1 MFLTDQNGPNEG
13 APILVRWTLH
23 RPSGRLTETVL
34 DDRGNEFPWING
46 RHGGQAYRYIYTAHW
61 GEDVAFG
68 PAMKHDVQRETTEV
82 HDYGPGRMTSEPVLV
97 RKPGAAAEDEG
108 WIMSYVYDPNATS
121 ATSSSWM
128 PRTSPGRRSRRS
140 VCPFA
145 YRSASTVAGLPM

>member
-13 APILVRWTLH
+13 APILLRRTLH
-23 RPSGRLTETVL
+23 RPYGRI
-34 DDRGNEFPWING
+34 DRDGAGRPRQRIPADNG

-108 WIMSYVYDPNATS
+108 WIMSYVYDPKRDLSDVVILDAQDF
-121 ATSSSWM
+121 AGEPIAM
-128 PRTSPGRRSRRS
+128 I
-140 VCPFA
+140 VCMFA
-145 YRSASTVAGLPM
+145 YRSDSTGAGLPM